1 MGQPDGS
8 EGHPAGFE
16 GQPEKEVHMDVQNF
30 SPFDR
35 TLSPLGAAAQKKAK
49 PNLVSSMVLW
59 VDYLLREAPG
69 IMDA

>member
-16 GQPEKEVHMDVQNF
+16 GQPEGEVHMEVQNF

-35 TLSPLGAAAQKKAK
+35 TLFRLAAAAQKKAK
-49 PNLVSSMVLW
+49 PNLVSSMVL
-59 VDYLLREAPG
+59 
-69 IMDA
+69 